1 MQKKKDLKARG
12 YQESYAYEKGKCRN
26 KQIPFQYSLLIEN
39 IVLGET
45 IEITYEFDSYF
56 TKIYLNKY

>member
-45 IEITYEFDSYF
+45 IEITYEFDS
-56 TKIYLNKY
+56 

>member
-12 YQESYAYEKGKCRN
+12 YQESYSYQKGKSGN

-45 IEITYEFDSYF
+45 IEITYEFDS
-56 TKIYLNKY
+56 